1 METLTWC
8 AIMSSCGSLTL
19 VIVFNGIL
27 LCLLEHGHAT
37 AEIALCEEKFIASLR
52 VAKFAAA
59 NFQSTTNAS
68 FRLIT
73 LAIWL
78 QESSLKFKLPMV
90 GVVALSQ
97 ICDLSIEQHKLE
109 IVEDISIRNLILIDI
124 RISHNINENNFPS
137 KKKVVGEYDKDSMER
152 RAIIYTV
159 IGQDYVTKQFID
171 TCPKFLQN
179 GYEEEYLLFT
189 DKL

>member
-1 METLTWC
+1 MDMETLTWC

-52 VAKFAAA
+52 VAKFAA
-59 NFQSTTNAS
+59 
-68 FRLIT
+68 
-73 LAIWL
+73 
-78 QESSLKFKLPMV
+78 LPMV

-97 ICDLSIEQHKLE
+97 ICDLSIEQ
-109 IVEDISIRNLILIDI
+109 
-124 RISHNINENNFPS
+124 
-137 KKKVVGEYDKDSMER
+137 VVGEYDKDSMER